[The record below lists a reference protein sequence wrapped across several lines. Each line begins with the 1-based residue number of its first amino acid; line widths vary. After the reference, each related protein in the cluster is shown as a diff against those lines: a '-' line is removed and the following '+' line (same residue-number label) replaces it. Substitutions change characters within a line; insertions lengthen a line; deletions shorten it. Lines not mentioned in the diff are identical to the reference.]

1 LSGEKKRSV
10 VDMPVVLLFA
20 TFVLISVFVSLMAFS
35 SRNGLTRLLTKG
47 ARESCDYSW
56 LLAIV
61 LALSSHCKVER
72 RINRTV
78 DSITRN
84 DEWES
89 SWSFVEPWLLKIMT
103 RRLLSLVL
111 RIRRSQRSSPRK
123 RRKKRSWF

>member
-61 LALSSHCKVER
+61 LL
-72 RINRTV
+72 
-78 DSITRN
+78 
-84 DEWES
+84 
-89 SWSFVEPWLLKIMT
+89 
-103 RRLLSLVL
+103 
-111 RIRRSQRSSPRK
+111 
-123 RRKKRSWF
+123 